1 MSKPTLE
8 EIAQRVG
15 VSKSTVSYALS
26 GKRKVSEEVSAEIQK
41 AIEELNYTPGLRN
54 TYRRQSTKIIGLF
67 IPVLETKLSEDFFY
81 YPVIEGV
88 VDFINTKDYRLML
101 NRVPADMDT
110 NSQLSFN
117 SVQGLDGIIL
127 MNPGTDNDSLK
138 FIRNE
143 GLPFVIIGTPAE
155 EHDIYYVDIDLV
167 SAAYQAVDFL
177 MMKGHEKIF
186 IINTPKE
193 FIQSSQRLEG
203 YRHAYEAHGL
213 KLKSEY
219 ITNAHVS
226 QEEGYRIAKRILQE
240 KIDFTAVVT
249 PNEMVAR
256 GVLDAL
262 KESRIPVPGK
272 VAVVGMGY
280 AKIAE
285 LSSPKITSIDF
296 TPYTMGYDAAKM
308 LIEVITKK
316 RMRPS
321 HLILPTRLIERE
333 TT

>member
-1 MSKPTLE
+1 MSKPTLD

-26 GKRKVSEEVSAEIQK
+26 GKRKVSEEVSAEIQR

-54 TYRRQSTKIIGLF
+54 NYRRQSTKIIGLF
-67 IPVLETKLSEDFFY
+67 IPVLETKLSDDFFY

-88 VDFINTKDYRLML
+88 VDFINTKGYRLLL
-101 NRVPADMDT
+101 NRVTADMDK

-117 SVQGLDGIIL
+117 AVQGLDGIIL
-127 MNPGTDNDSLK
+127 MNPSTDNDSLK
-138 FIRNE
+138 FIRGE
-143 GLPFVIIGTPAE
+143 GLPFVVIGTPKE
-155 EHDIYYVDIDLV
+155 EEDIYYVDIDLV
-167 SAAYQAVDFL
+167 SAAYQAAHFL
-177 MMKGHEKIF
+177 IHKGHEKIF

-203 YRHAYEAHGL
+203 FRHAYEKNGL
-213 KLKSEY
+213 KLRSEY
-219 ITNAHVS
+219 LAYARVS
-226 QEEGYRIAKRILQE
+226 MEEGYLICKKLLND
-240 KIDFTAVVT
+240 KLDFSAIIT
-249 PNEMVAR
+249 PNEIVAR

-262 KESRIPVPGK
+262 KESRVSVPEK
-272 VAVVGMGY
+272 VSVVGMGY
-280 AKIAE
+280 SKIAD

-296 TPYTMGYDAAKM
+296 SPYAMGYEAAKM

-321 HLILPTRLIERE
+321 HLILPSRLIERE